1 MDSNPTWGMNVCVRL
16 FSVLSCVQ
24 VAALRRA
31 DSPSKGPYRLCKK
44 DQETEKA
51 AKVQKRLWTHR

>member
-1 MDSNPTWGMNVCVRL
+1 MYACLRL

-31 DSPSKGPYRLCKK
+31 HPPYKVFCRLWK
-44 DQETEKA
+44 DKDTEKA
-51 AKVQKRLWTHR
+51 AKVQYRVADP